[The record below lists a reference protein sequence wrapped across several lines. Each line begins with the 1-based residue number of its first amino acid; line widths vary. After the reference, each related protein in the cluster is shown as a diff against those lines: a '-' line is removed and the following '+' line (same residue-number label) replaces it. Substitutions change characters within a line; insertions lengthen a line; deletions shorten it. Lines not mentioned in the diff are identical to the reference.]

1 VQVFDA
7 KKCIVNSIPPRQQ
20 IKVTQV
26 YDVKT
31 LSIHNVEDLQ
41 SISKTFTLLPIM
53 HDALFKTI
61 CPSQSQRQ

>member
-1 VQVFDA
+1 MQKSTF
-7 KKCIVNSIPPRQQ
+7 VNSIPPRQQ

-41 SISKTFTLLPIM
+41 STSKTFSLLPIM
-53 HDALFKTI
+53 HDALSKTI
-61 CPSQSQRQ
+61 CLSQSQRQ